1 MNSVKSTQHVFDLD
15 AYSCVSGERIPNVRV
30 GYETY
35 GTLNSDKS
43 NAILVCHYFSGN
55 ARAAGPADDVHE
67 LPGWW
72 DKIIGPGKALDTN
85 RYFIVSSNTLANLNA
100 CDGYSVMTGPASEN
114 PETGAAWGMDFPIVT
129 VEDFVRV
136 QKRLLE
142 YLGIERLVAVAG
154 PSGGSVQA
162 IQWSVEYPDVVPRVI
177 AVISPGLYIHPYAA
191 AAMELW
197 ARPIIA
203 DPAWNGGDYD
213 VANPPREGLAQA
225 LALVN
230 LAGLSYDV
238 VGGFGYAPAEEGK
251 HPAESLQHQFIADAT
266 LDEIARAR
274 AEKLDANSFLYMVR
288 AFKLYDVRHRLHE
301 SRARYLF
308 IPCETDMV
316 FPPHLS
322 ATAVEDLRA
331 AGLDAQL
338 SMLKVRGGH
347 LDGLAQID
355 RAEDSIRRFL
365 DSDGRG

>member
-1 MNSVKSTQHVFDLD
+1 MNSVKSVQQVFDLG
-15 AYSCVSGERIPNVRV
+15 AYDCVSGKKLENVRI

-35 GTLNSDKS
+35 GTLNPDGT

-72 DKIIGPGKALDTN
+72 DKAIGPGKALDTD
-85 RYFIVSSNTLANLNA
+85 RYFIVSSNSLANLNA
-100 CDGYSVMTGPASEN
+100 CDGESVTTGPASVN
-114 PETGAAWGMDFPIVT
+114 PETGKVWGMDFPLVR
-129 VEDFVRV
+129 VEDFVHV

-142 YLGIERLVAVAG
+142 HLGIERLVAVAG

-162 IQWSVEYPDVVPRVI
+162 IQWSVEYPEMVPRVI

-191 AAMELW
+191 AMMELW

-203 DPAWNGGDYD
+203 DPAWNRGNYD
-213 VANPPREGLAQA
+213 IANQPRQGLAHA

-230 LAGLSYDV
+230 LAALSYDV
-238 VGGFGYAPAEEGK
+238 VGEFGYAPAEEGED
-251 HPAESLQHQFIADAT
+251 PAASLQHQFIADAT
-266 LDEIARAR
+266 LDGIARAR

-322 ATAVEDLRA
+322 ATAVEDLQA
-331 AGLDAQL
+331 AGLDTKL
-338 SMLKVRGGH
+338 SMLNVSGGH

-355 RAEDSIRRFL
+355 RAEAGIRQFL
-365 DSDGRG
+365 DS

>member
-1 MNSVKSTQHVFDLD
+1 MDSVKSVQHVFDLGE
-15 AYSCVSGERIPNVRV
+15 YSCVSGEKLENVRV

-35 GTLNSDKS
+35 GTLNPDGS

-72 DKIIGPGKALDTN
+72 DKAIGPGKALDTD
-85 RYFIVSSNTLANLNA
+85 RYFIVCSNSLSNLNA
-100 CDGYSVMTGPASEN
+100 CDGFSVMTGPASEN
-114 PETGAAWGMDFPIVT
+114 PATGKAWGLDFPIVT
-129 VEDFVRV
+129 VEDFVHV

-142 YLGIERLVAVAG
+142 HLGIENLVAVAG

-162 IQWSVEYPDVVPRVI
+162 IQWSVEYPEMVPCVI
-177 AVISPGLYIHPYAA
+177 AVISPGLYIHPFAA
-191 AAMELW
+191 AMMELW
-197 ARPIIA
+197 ARPIPA

-213 VANPPREGLAQA
+213 AANPPRDGLAQA

-230 LAGLSYDV
+230 LASLSYDV
-238 VGGFGYAPAEEGK
+238 VGSFGYEPAVEGK
-251 HPAESLQHQFIADAT
+251 HPATSLEHQFIADAT

-274 AEKLDANSFLYMVR
+274 AESLDANSFLYMVR
-288 AFKLYDVRHRLHE
+288 AYKLYDVRHRLHE

-308 IPCETDMV
+308 VPAETDMV

-322 ATAVEDLRA
+322 ATAVEDLKA
-331 AGLDAQL
+331 AGLDAEL
-338 SMLKVRGGH
+338 FMLKVSGGH

-355 RAEDSIRRFL
+355 RAGPVISEFL
-365 DSDGRG
+365 DS